1 MQIAQRRQISRICLV
16 TTIPHQELELLFFCH
31 WQCVKSGVTLQLD
44 FLQKCSSRSTCEEAP
59 CLRSLT
65 GNTILSGELAW
76 FAQKISFSGSK
87 QIVLIM
93 RIMLSQQFN
102 FLQIISTC
110 LVFKVTYPGA
120 WVHSENAEKHG
131 LEGDLTLQTSVPRMF
146 FNRILGWETRFGDMI
161 AATRTWQQPLLKP
174 TSMEFLSR
182 PSSSRALELD
192 SRWLA

>member
-1 MQIAQRRQISRICLV
+1 M
-16 TTIPHQELELLFFCH
+16 FFFH
-31 WQCVKSGVTLQLD
+31 WQWVKIGATLQLD

-93 RIMLSQQFN
+93 RSMLSQQFN
-102 FLQIISTC
+102 FWQTIPTC
-110 LVFKVTYPGA
+110 LVFKVTYSGA

-131 LEGDLTLQTSVPRMF
+131 LEGDLTLQASVLRMF

-161 AATRTWQQPLLKP
+161 AGTRTWQQPLLKP

-192 SRWLA
+192 SPWLA